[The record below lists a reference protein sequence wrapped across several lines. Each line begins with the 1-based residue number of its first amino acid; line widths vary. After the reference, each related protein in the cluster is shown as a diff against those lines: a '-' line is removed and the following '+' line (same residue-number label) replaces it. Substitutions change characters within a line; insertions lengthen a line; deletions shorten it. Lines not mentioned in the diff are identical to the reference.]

1 MSITLK
7 SKAYPQHCSGCGKKF
22 KYGRADEG
30 DSRYGITQCSECS
43 TQTISQLAIKLGKS
57 GDEINTPKL
66 SDTGNAIY
74 FAKHWMHDVVYVQ
87 EARSWFVWNGKVWE
101 HDPEGIQMMLL
112 AKITVDHM
120 YRKAA
125 TIKDEKAREG
135 ALQWCKQS
143 ESVVRQKAMIES
155 AKSLMKVMHYTDFD
169 QHHDLL
175 VANNCTIDLRT
186 GKARPHDRTDYMTKI
201 TPVDYKPEESSPK
214 ARWYKFLDE
223 IQPGHNACCVPFFQR
238 MAGYMLTGETREEC
252 FFVFYGALGRNGKGT
267 FVETITHV
275 MGDWVGD
282 ASFDTFVAKKGDEKL
297 NDIAG
302 FRGRRLIVASESEAS
317 KRLAESKLKRMTG
330 GDRVVGEFKY
340 QEQFAYRP
348 TYKIALITNYK
359 PKVVGQDNG
368 IWDRLHLIDFPAY
381 FGDDQKDVN
390 LKDTL
395 RGETEEI
402 LRWMVRGAVEW
413 YKHGLQVPKC
423 IKDNTESYRN
433 DQNVLGQFLEER
445 CAQSPELTVSK
456 RDLYDDYHLWAERSG
471 EYVMGKVEFWERMSV
486 MFEEGRSKA
495 MRYFKGV
502 GLKSS
507 SMDSDTQD
515 ALAKAA
521 FGDD

>member
-1 MSITLK
+1 MSITPK

-43 TQTISQLAIKLGKS
+43 TQTISQLAIRLGKS

-125 TIKDEKAREG
+125 MIKDEKAREG

-214 ARWYKFLDE
+214 ARWYKFLEE

-252 FFVFYGALGRNGKGT
+252 FFVLYGALGRNGKGT

-275 MGDWVGD
+275 MGD
-282 ASFDTFVAKKGDEKL
+282 
-297 NDIAG
+297 
-302 FRGRRLIVASESEAS
+302 
-317 KRLAESKLKRMTG
+317 
-330 GDRVVGEFKY
+330 
-340 QEQFAYRP
+340 
-348 TYKIALITNYK
+348 
-359 PKVVGQDNG
+359 
-368 IWDRLHLIDFPAY
+368 
-381 FGDDQKDVN
+381 
-390 LKDTL
+390 
-395 RGETEEI
+395 
-402 LRWMVRGAVEW
+402 
-413 YKHGLQVPKC
+413 
-423 IKDNTESYRN
+423 
-433 DQNVLGQFLEER
+433 
-445 CAQSPELTVSK
+445 
-456 RDLYDDYHLWAERSG
+456 
-471 EYVMGKVEFWERMSV
+471 
-486 MFEEGRSKA
+486 
-495 MRYFKGV
+495 
-502 GLKSS
+502 
-507 SMDSDTQD
+507 
-515 ALAKAA
+515 
-521 FGDD
+521 